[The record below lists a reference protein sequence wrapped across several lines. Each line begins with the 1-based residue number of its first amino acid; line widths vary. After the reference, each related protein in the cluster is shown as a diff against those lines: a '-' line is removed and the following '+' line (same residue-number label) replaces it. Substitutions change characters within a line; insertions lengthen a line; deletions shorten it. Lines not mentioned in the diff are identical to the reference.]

1 MLSPGNARYSPFLFC
16 HSGLYS
22 TAACVSTHGISS
34 SRAEQR
40 HFPDMTMKK
49 TKHPP
54 ATKAGA
60 PALEQDEILADRLFK
75 LALDLR
81 ESDVYTALPDALQK
95 AQAELR
101 KAIRKCLQQ
110 QREKALDES
119 LERTFDEDDK
129 AWRVLRENLDEM
141 SGTILLRRDEGPD
154 VEVNAFVVPLFVH
167 TTGGLSSEQCFQDV
181 EAFEQVRDSF
191 KEGGLE
197 SRNASVVLVSHA
209 YHLDEI
215 ERIGYCQLSEMVHEA
230 CDAMTRKKTTAADAI
245 AGSMRGWP
253 PSDFTPDDSAL
264 ELRFLLGF
272 ALKTIN
278 DPFYQV
284 PQKEAAADR
293 YFEAR
298 AERFQKWSQQV
309 TPLLRRCLATDGRE
323 VQIDFLYQDLFH
335 GGKEAALRELEML
348 RVLSEVQRTLEAHGI
363 AAEDVKAIVGPME
376 AEDDAVL
383 RISLH
388 MVATEAAIGT
398 VDKPL
403 SRTETV
409 ENAIADIADGL
420 ATVGVR
426 DVQIARRFDTENAP
440 TGVRPYSPR

>member
-1 MLSPGNARYSPFLFC
+1 
-16 HSGLYS
+16 
-22 TAACVSTHGISS
+22 
-34 SRAEQR
+34 
-40 HFPDMTMKK
+40 MTIKK
-49 TKHPP
+49 SKYAPP
-54 ATKAGA
+54 AKAGP
-60 PALEQDEILADRLFK
+60 PAAEQDEALAARLLK

-81 ESDVYTALPDALQK
+81 EADAYTVLPNALQK

-110 QREKALDES
+110 QREKALDEA
-119 LERTFDEDDK
+119 LERTFEEDDK
-129 AWRVLRENLDEM
+129 AYRVLRENVEEM
-141 SGTILLRRDEGPD
+141 SGTILLRRDAGPD

-167 TTGGLSSEQCFQDV
+167 TTGGLRSEQCFQDV
-181 EAFEQVRDSF
+181 EAFEQLRDSF

-197 SRNASVVLVSHA
+197 SRKASVVLVSHA

-230 CDAMTRKKTTAADAI
+230 SEAMTRKKTTAANAI

-253 PSDFTPDDSAL
+253 PSNFAPDDSAM

-272 ALKTIN
+272 ALKAMD

-284 PQKEAAADR
+284 PEKEPAADR

-298 AERFQKWSQQV
+298 AERFRKWSQQV
-309 TPLLRRCLATDGRE
+309 KPLLQRSLVTDGRD

-348 RVLSEVQRTLEAHGI
+348 RVLSEVQQALGDNGL
-363 AAEDVKAIVGPME
+363 AAEDASAIVGPME
-376 AEDDAVL
+376 ADDDAVL
-383 RISLH
+383 RVGLH
-388 MVATEAAIGT
+388 NAATEAPIGIA
-398 VDKPL
+398 DKPL

-409 ENAIADIADGL
+409 ESALADL
-420 ATVGVR
+420 AEELTAVGVR
-426 DVQIARRFDTENAP
+426 NIHIARRFDADGMP
-440 TGVRPYSPR
+440 TGVRRYSPR